1 MIKIDI
7 LTLALLLSLLLLTV
21 YTLSLVYIFST
32 VGVYSVNNS
41 THTLANLDLSSVSDF
56 EDSFMLLSDSILFI
70 EQDGVF
76 IFDYYMGVLVP
87 SKT

>member
-7 LTLALLLSLLLLTV
+7 LTLALLLSLLLLTM

-76 IFDYYMGVLVP
+76 IFDYYMGVLAP